1 MGPLLV
7 VLLHPLCTDLPHLIQ
22 RLEYIGIEHFVS
34 IGPIEPFDEGILIRL
49 ARLNI
54 SERDPTVDAPAR
66 KAVGQELGPV
76 IQSNRLGLTTP
87 GRHLVQHPQD
97 TCRGQGRVHFKG

>member
-1 MGPLLV
+1 MGPLLI

-34 IGPIEPFDEGILIRL
+34 IGPIEPFDEGILVRL

-54 SERDPTVDAPAR
+54 SERDPAVGAPAR

-76 IQSNRLGLTTP
+76 IQSNRRNT
-87 GRHLVQHPQD
+87 
-97 TCRGQGRVHFKG
+97 